1 MGKKVKKEVEP
12 PPKDVFDPLLI
23 ESKTATT
30 VVLMLRSPEEEVLA
44 KACDALYRFASK
56 GDENKVMLLGLG
68 AVEHLNKLISH
79 EDPVVRRNAIMVL
92 GIMASNNDV
101 RKLLREL
108 DVTNSLISQLKP
120 EEDVVIHEFATLCLA
135 HMAVEYAAKVQIFEH
150 GGLEPLIRLLGSTD
164 PDVKKNS
171 LECIYLLVQDFQ
183 ICAAVRALNV
193 IPPLLELLKSEYS
206 VIQLLALK
214 TLEVITKDRE
224 TRIILGEHKG
234 LDCLLKILETNEFS
248 DLHVEALAVLGN
260 CLEGVRTLQLIQ
272 QTGGLKKLL
281 SFVGVSTVPDIQK
294 NAAKAITKA
303 AYDSENRKILNEE
316 EVEKCLIKLLET
328 DNDGVKVAAS
338 QAISAM
344 CQNLASK
351 RAFGFQGIS
360 QLVQLLSS
368 DNEEVKE
375 AAVTALANLTTD
387 SPSNASAVAE
397 AEGIEPLV
405 NTLNTQRDGAIAN
418 AATVLTNLA
427 VQDTFRLKI
436 QSHGVMSALA
446 ELLRS
451 TNSQVQSKA
460 AFAVAE
466 FGCDAAARTELRNA
480 GGLGPLVELLHSKNE
495 EVRRNACWA
504 VTVCASDE
512 LTAVE
517 LCRLGA
523 LDILEEI
530 NLSNLSTKHK
540 KNFSEAVEKLLDNNL
555 SQKYSQIGYLSSSN
569 IITDGFYDCGQI
581 KPGVKILSLE
591 ELSMQELTDRQ
602 AIIFINSKTFFSVNT
617 SLKEKAQDSS
627 YERTVLSPSILR
639 RGSREKARENCN
651 LLCDLNS
658 SMVSPVEEK
667 QKLSGQRSSLSKSST
682 REKGLRK
689 GKGKKEEEK
698 MKEVTQIVSKVQ
710 DEISLENSHWL
721 PPPDF
726 TLLDYINDASQTVLP
741 LTTTREQVVALA
753 RFVADKMG
761 GSIERDKLHDFSW
774 ELHISEVEFE
784 LKSNVVPIGKIK
796 KGTFYHRALLFKVI
810 ADRIGIAC
818 SLVRSKCNRAWNE
831 VELVDDSPQGIAEL
845 LLPPQAYIVDLM
857 FEPGFL
863 IKKGSAEADQY
874 QYI

>member
-1 MGKKVKKEVEP
+1 MNKEGTVLQIRMGKKIKKEGEP

-23 ESKTATT
+23 ESKTAAT
-30 VVLMLRSPEEEVLA
+30 VVLMLSSSEEEILA
-44 KACDALYRFASK
+44 KACHALYKFASK
-56 GDENKVMLLGLG
+56 GDENKVTLLGLG
-68 AVEHLNKLISH
+68 AVEQLYKLISH
-79 EDPVVRRNAIMVL
+79 EDPIVRRNAIMVF

-101 RKLLREL
+101 KKLLREL
-108 DVTNSLISQLKP
+108 DVTNSLISQLEP

-135 HMAVEYAAKVQIFEH
+135 HMAVEYTTKVQIFEQ
-150 GGLEPLIRLLGSTD
+150 GGLEPLIRLLGSPD

-171 LECIYLLVQDFQ
+171 VECIYLLVQDFQ
-183 ICAAVRALNV
+183 SRAAIRALNV
-193 IPPLLELLKSEYS
+193 IPPLLELLKSEYP

-214 TLEVITKDRE
+214 TLEVISKDRE
-224 TRIILGEHKG
+224 TRIILGESKG

-260 CLEGVRTLQLIQ
+260 CLEDVHTLQLIQ

-294 NAAKAITKA
+294 DAAKAITRA

-316 EVEKCLIKLLET
+316 EAEKCLINLLEI

-344 CQNLASK
+344 CENLASK
-351 RAFGFQGIS
+351 RAFGLQGIP

-368 DNEEVKE
+368 DSEEVKE
-375 AAVTALANLTTD
+375 AAVTALANLTAA

-405 NTLNTQRDGAIAN
+405 NTLNAQRDGAIAN

-427 VQDTFRLKI
+427 TQEPFRVTI
-436 QSHGVMSALA
+436 QSRGIMRALA
-446 ELLRS
+446 ELLHS
-451 TNSQVQSKA
+451 NNSQVQSKA
-460 AFAVAE
+460 AFAVAA
-466 FGCDAAARTELRNA
+466 FGCDADARTELRNA

-504 VTVCASDE
+504 VMVCASDE

-530 NLSNLSTKHK
+530 NLSTGRKN
-540 KNFSEAVEKLLDNNL
+540 NFSEAALEKLLDNNL
-555 SQKYSQIGYLSSSN
+555 SQKYSQMGYLSSSN

-581 KPGVKILSLE
+581 RPGVKFLSLE
-591 ELSMQELTDRQ
+591 ELSMQGLTDRR
-602 AIIFINSKTFFSVNT
+602 AIIFINATPQEDLTVE
-617 SLKEKAQDSS
+617 EKAQDSF
-627 YERTVLSPSILR
+627 YEQTTLSPSISR
-639 RGSREKARENCN
+639 KSSREKA
-651 LLCDLNS
+651 
-658 SMVSPVEEK
+658 
-667 QKLSGQRSSLSKSST
+667 
-682 REKGLRK
+682 RK

-698 MKEVTQIVSKVQ
+698 SKEDIQITSKVQ
-710 DEISLENSHWL
+710 DEINLERLHWL

-726 TLLDYINDASQTVLP
+726 MLLDYINDASKTILP

-753 RFVADKMG
+753 QFVAGKMG
-761 GSIERDKLHDFSW
+761 GPIERDKLHDFSW
-774 ELHISEVEFE
+774 ELHISEIEFE
-784 LKSNVVPIGKIK
+784 LKCNVVPIGKVK

-810 ADRIGIAC
+810 ADRIGIGC
-818 SLVRSKCNRAWNE
+818 SLVRGEYNRAWNE
-831 VELVDDSPQGIAEL
+831 VKVVEDSPQGIAGL
-845 LLPPQAYIVDLM
+845 LLPPQEYIVDLM

-863 IKKGSAEADQY
+863 IKQGSTEADQY
-874 QYI
+874 KHI